1 MCSFFFSE
9 GLLVIL
15 MTNIIILQ
23 VALIAYYSYK
33 SETRVTLH
41 YTLYTIQI
49 VVVQSC
55 VPLQPE
61 GQVDL

>member
-1 MCSFFFSE
+1 
-9 GLLVIL
+9 